1 MINFKQL
8 FTKKTLS
15 DINIEAEV
23 HGTQLNKT
31 LTVFDLTFFGI
42 AAIVGAGIFST
53 IGQAVVHGGPAV
65 SLLFLFTAFSCGLS
79 ALCYAQFASSVP
91 MAGSAYTYAYVSFGE
106 LIAWIVGWDLFMEYA
121 VSNIVVAISWS
132 DYFSSLMAGFGIT
145 ITKTFSLNGMIF
157 NLDWPALIVTSLVTY
172 VCYIGIKES
181 RNANNWLV
189 ALKLVVI
196 FMVLAIGAFYVKP
209 ENWVPFAPN
218 GVNGVL
224 FGISSVFFA
233 YIGFDAI
240 STTAEECRNPQKEM
254 PKAMIWSLLIST
266 VIYILITLVLTG
278 MVPYYELG
286 VGDPL
291 AFVFQK
297 YDLNF
302 LSGLISFIS
311 VITLTTVMLVYQ
323 LGQPRIWMAMSR
335 DGLLP
340 KIFST
345 IHPKFKTPSFATLVM
360 GLTVGIP
367 ALFADLKDMVDLT
380 SIGTLFAF
388 ALVCGGIIVQDI
400 TGMSK
405 NSKFKVPYFN
415 ARYYLPFILLLFFY
429 FFYTQSNVLT
439 SFSNDRFLIYVF
451 ILITLFLSILAIV
464 LQWSLV
470 PVVGLLTNLYLM
482 TELGPKNWIRFLIWL
497 LLGFIVYIFY
507 GYKNSKLRQKQN
519 HTS

>member
-1 MINFKQL
+1 MNIQSL
-8 FTKKTLS
+8 FAKKS
-15 DINIEAEV
+15 IENINIEAKT
-23 HGTQLNKT
+23 HADKLNKT
-31 LTVFDLTFFGI
+31 LSAFDLTFFGI

-65 SLLFLFTAFSCGLS
+65 TLLFLFTAFSCGLS
-79 ALCYAQFASSVP
+79 ALCYAQFASAVP
-91 MAGSAYTYAYVSFGE
+91 VAGSAYTYAYVSFGE

-132 DYFSSLMAGFGIT
+132 DYFSSMMRGFGIDIVKT
-145 ITKTFSLNGMIF
+145 ISLGGQSF
-157 NLDWPALIVTSLVTY
+157 HLDWPALVVTSLITY

-189 ALKLVVI
+189 ALKLFVI
-196 FMVLAIGAFYVKP
+196 LMVLAIGAFYVKP

-240 STTAEECRNPQKEM
+240 STTAEECKNPQKEM

-291 AFVFQK
+291 SFVFQQ
-297 YDLNF
+297 YNLNF

-323 LGQPRIWMAMSR
+323 LGQPRIWMSMSR

-340 KIFST
+340 KIFSS
-345 IHPKFKTPSFATLVM
+345 IHPKYKTPSFATVVM
-360 GLTVGIP
+360 GLAVGIP

-388 ALVCGGIIVQDI
+388 ALVCGGIIVQD
-400 TGMSK
+400 TKHK
-405 NSKFKVPYFN
+405 NRHAKFKVPYFN
-415 ARYYLPFILLLFFY
+415 SRYYLPIILAAFAYYLY
-429 FFYTQSNVLT
+429 SQSNLVT
-439 SFSNDRFLIYVF
+439 TFSNDRILIYLF
-451 ILITLFLSILAIV
+451 ILITCTVGGLAV
-464 LQWSLV
+464 YFKWSLI

-482 TELGPKNWIRFLIWL
+482 TELGSINWIRFLIWL
-497 LLGFIVYIFY
+497 LMGIAVYIFY
-507 GYKNSKLRQKQN
+507 GYKNSKLRQN
-519 HTS
+519 TMA

>member
-1 MINFKQL
+1 MNIQSL
-8 FTKKTLS
+8 FAKKS
-15 DINIEAEV
+15 IENINIEAES
-23 HGTQLNKT
+23 HGSQLNKT
-31 LTVFDLTFFGI
+31 LSGFDLTFFGI

-53 IGQAVVHGGPAV
+53 IGQAVVHGGPAIA
-65 SLLFLFTAFSCGLS
+65 LLFLFTAFSCGLS

-91 MAGSAYTYAYVSFGE
+91 VAGSAYTYAYVSFGE

-132 DYFSSLMAGFGIT
+132 DYFSSMMRGFGFDIVKS
-145 ITKTFSLNGMIF
+145 ISISGN
-157 NLDWPALIVTSLVTY
+157 NYHLDWPALLVTSLITY
-172 VCYIGIKES
+172 VCYVGIKES
-181 RNANNWLV
+181 RDANNWLV
-189 ALKLVVI
+189 GLKLFVI
-196 FMVLAIGAFYVKP
+196 LMVLGIGAFYIKP
-209 ENWVPFAPN
+209 ENWTPFAPN
-218 GVNGVL
+218 GVSGVL
-224 FGISSVFFA
+224 FGVSSVFFA

-240 STTAEECRNPQKEM
+240 STTAEECKNPQKEL

-291 AFVFQK
+291 AFVFEK
-297 YDLNF
+297 YHLHF
-302 LSGLISFIS
+302 ISGMISFIS

-323 LGQPRIWMAMSR
+323 LGQPRIWMSMSR

-345 IHPKFKTPSFATLVM
+345 IHPKFKTPSFATIVM

-388 ALVCGGIIVQDI
+388 ALVCGGIIVQD
-400 TGMSK
+400 TKHK
-405 NSKFKVPYFN
+405 NRNAKFKVPYFN
-415 ARYYLPFILLLFFY
+415 SRYYLPFILAAFTVYFY
-429 FFYTQSNVLT
+429 SQSDIIT
-439 SFSNDRFLIYVF
+439 TFSNDRILIYGFIGITF
-451 ILITLFLSILAIV
+451 ILTGLSIFYK
-464 LQWSLV
+464 WSLI

-482 TELGPKNWIRFLIWL
+482 TELGSKNWIRFAIWL
-497 LLGFIVYIFY
+497 LMGLAVYIFY
-507 GYKNSKLRQKQN
+507 GYKNSKLRQN
-519 HTS
+519 TMA

>member
-1 MINFKQL
+1 MNFKALFAKKSIQNINKEIESHGSQL
-8 FTKKTLS
+8 NRTLS
-15 DINIEAEV
+15 
-23 HGTQLNKT
+23 
-31 LTVFDLTFFGI
+31 VFDLTFFGI

-53 IGQAVVHGGPAV
+53 VGQAVVHGGPAV

-91 MAGSAYTYAYVSFGE
+91 VAGSAYTYAYVSFGE

-121 VSNIVVAISWS
+121 ISNIAVAISWS
-132 DYFSSLMAGFGIT
+132 DYFSSFMRGFGFNVIKT
-145 ITKTFSLNGMIF
+145 ISLGGEVYK
-157 NLDWPALIVTSLVTY
+157 LDWPASIVTFFITY
-172 VCYIGIKES
+172 LCYIGIKES
-181 RNANNWLV
+181 RNVNNWLV

-209 ENWVPFAPN
+209 DNWIPFAPN
-218 GVNGVL
+218 GVSGVL

-240 STTAEECRNPQKEM
+240 STTAEECRDPQREL
-254 PKAMIWSLLIST
+254 PKAMIWSLLVST

-291 AFVFQK
+291 AFVFEK

-302 LSGLISFIS
+302 LSGIISFSS
-311 VITLTTVMLVYQ
+311 VITLSTVMLVYQ
-323 LGQPRIWMAMSR
+323 LGQPRIWMSMSR

-340 KIFST
+340 KVFSR
-345 IHPKFKTPSFATLVM
+345 IHPKYKTPSFATILM

-367 ALFADLKDMVDLT
+367 ALFANLKDVVDLT

-400 TGMSK
+400 TK
-405 NSKFKVPYFN
+405 ETANAKFKVPYINSRYFLPIILAVFAYYIHKHADVN
-415 ARYYLPFILLLFFY
+415 AVY
-429 FFYTQSNVLT
+429 
-439 SFSNDRFLIYVF
+439 SNDKLLIYIFVV
-451 ILITLFLSILAIV
+451 ITLIISTLSIYKS
-464 LQWSLV
+464 WSLI

-482 TELGPKNWIRFLIWL
+482 TELGTTNWVRFLIWL
-497 LLGFIVYIFY
+497 ALGLAIYFIY
-507 GYKNSKLRQKQN
+507 GYKNSKLRQK
-519 HTS
+519 